1 MAEPDPG
8 DSGEGA
14 ATAPVRRPGGYLVV
28 LIGLTVAVI
37 ALVTAGAVLGWQVLQ
52 DSSRD
57 ARRELVLQT
66 ARQAALN
73 LTNVDYRTADQDVQR
88 LLAGSTGDF
97 AGGFGPGSPGF
108 LDVVKQTQLVST
120 GQVTSAGIEALDQH
134 SARVLVAVKASVH
147 NAGAPRAAPRNYR
160 LSVELVQRADRWLV
174 SKVEFM
180 L

>member
-1 MAEPDPG
+1 
-8 DSGEGA
+8 
-14 ATAPVRRPGGYLVV
+14 
-28 LIGLTVAVI
+28 
-37 ALVTAGAVLGWQVLQ
+37 VLGWQVFR
-52 DSSRD
+52 DSAQD

-66 ARQAALN
+66 ARQAAVN
-73 LTNVDYRTADQDVQR
+73 LTNIDYRTADQDVQR
-88 LLAGSTGDF
+88 LLDASTGDF
-97 AGGFGPGSPGF
+97 AGGFGPGSPDF

-120 GQVTSAGIEALDQH
+120 GQVTSAGIEALDPH

-147 NAGAPRAAPRNYR
+147 DAGAPLAAPRNYR